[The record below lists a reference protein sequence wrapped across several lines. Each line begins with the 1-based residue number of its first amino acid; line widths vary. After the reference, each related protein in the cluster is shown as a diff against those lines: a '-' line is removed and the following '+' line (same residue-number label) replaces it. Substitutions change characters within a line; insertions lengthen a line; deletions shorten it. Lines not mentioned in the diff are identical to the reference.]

1 MKKFLAL
8 ALTGV
13 MALSLLTACGSKD
26 DANTEDRT
34 GNDSA
39 QTETLSGTVSTDGST
54 SMEKVINTLG
64 ESFMAQHEGVK
75 FTYNPTGSGS
85 GIQAVSE
92 GRCDIGLSSRALKD
106 DEKASGL
113 VETVMALD
121 GIAIVVNPEN
131 LVSDLDVD
139 TIAKIYTGEITN
151 WKDVGGDDAEIVLIG
166 REAGSGT
173 RDGFESITGTKDAC
187 AYRQELT
194 STGDVINTVSK
205 NPNAIGYASLSAVGE
220 SVKAL
225 TVGGVEATEETVK
238 DGSYVV
244 QRPFVL
250 VTKEGTELSA
260 AAQAFFDYATSA
272 DAAELIAAAG
282 AVAVN

>member
-1 MKKFLAL
+1 MKKFFTL
-8 ALTGV
+8 ALTAV
-13 MALSLLTACGSKD
+13 IALNLLTACGSKD
-26 DANTEDRT
+26 NASDDNKGEEGGTTA
-34 GNDSA
+34 A
-39 QTETLSGTVSTDGST
+39 LSGTVSTDGST
-54 SMEKVINTLG
+54 SMEKVINSLG
-64 ESFMAQHEGVK
+64 ESFMAANKDVK

-85 GIQAVSE
+85 GIQAVTE

-113 VETVMALD
+113 VETVLAYD
-121 GIAIVVNPEN
+121 GIAIVVSPEN
-131 LVSDLDVD
+131 PVSDLDVD

-194 STGDVINTVSK
+194 STGDVINTVSQ

-225 TVGGVEATEETVK
+225 TVGGVKASEATVK

-250 VTKEGTELSA
+250 VTKEGTELSP
-260 AAQAFFDYATSA
+260 AAQAFFDYAISPEVA
-272 DAAELIAAAG
+272 DIIANAG
-282 AVAVN
+282 AVAAN